1 MLKAKSYHKSG
12 IPDVLQ
18 LQTFPFFNLMWRVWL
33 ECFAK
38 HFFEV
43 WSPLSPNSFQEYLWC
58 SGIAVLIDCMG
69 CNFNFMWLCDI
80 NGHNRWSH
88 VTCFFLFSECIFLY
102 FLSDFFS
109 QLSSFVS
116 TCRWTLNI
124 WMSLELRMSQMW
136 VVERHG
142 LSFYRNFKV
151 LNVLVWASH
160 EEFWIIRYFFHFL
173 QHKHMQLKV
182 LSLAYRS
189 SLVFESEMEGQ
200 KHVLTWSNFCYN
212 LDLAV

>member
-102 FLSDFFS
+102 FLSDFSSSAPLS
-109 QLSSFVS
+109 QRAGGLWTFGCLWSWGCHRCGWWRDTASVS
-116 TCRWTLNI
+116 TEI
-124 WMSLELRMSQMW
+124 SKFWM
-136 VVERHG
+136 
-142 LSFYRNFKV
+142 F
-151 LNVLVWASH
+151 
-160 EEFWIIRYFFHFL
+160 
-173 QHKHMQLKV
+173 
-182 LSLAYRS
+182 
-189 SLVFESEMEGQ
+189 
-200 KHVLTWSNFCYN
+200 
-212 LDLAV
+212 